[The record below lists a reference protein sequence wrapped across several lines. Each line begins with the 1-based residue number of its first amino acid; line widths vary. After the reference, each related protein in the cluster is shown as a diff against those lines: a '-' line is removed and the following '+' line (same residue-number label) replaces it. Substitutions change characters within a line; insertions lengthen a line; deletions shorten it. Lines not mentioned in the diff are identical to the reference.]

1 MAVTADMLRLA
12 LVLMWLWS
20 ALAKLRVLG
29 QFAAS
34 AQELTRPVPSWLVRP
49 AAYLLPVFE
58 LGLAALLLVN
68 SLALAATIL
77 TAVALAVFAI
87 VLARAW
93 RLRIGTSC
101 RCFGGANDDDRVT
114 GLTVARTVALVAV
127 AAGAALASV
136 PGQHVLYTTPT
147 ATLGVLAGAS
157 LLVAGATLIGTSV
170 WLVLEVEPKTSQ
182 EGVEA

>member
-29 QFAAS
+29 QFVAS

-58 LGLAALLLVN
+58 LGMAALLLVN
-68 SLALAATIL
+68 RLALAATIL

-93 RLRIGTSC
+93 R
-101 RCFGGANDDDRVT
+101 
-114 GLTVARTVALVAV
+114 
-127 AAGAALASV
+127 
-136 PGQHVLYTTPT
+136 
-147 ATLGVLAGAS
+147 
-157 LLVAGATLIGTSV
+157 
-170 WLVLEVEPKTSQ
+170 
-182 EGVEA
+182 